1 MLSPTITSFTP
12 TSGGTRTVVT
22 IAGTNFIGTTAVV
35 FGGMTAASF
44 TVINASTIRAT
55 VGSGATGTVSV
66 TTPAG
71 TATSTGVFTYYPMPT
86 ITSFTPTSGCTGTVV
101 TITGTNFTGAT
112 AVTFGGQ
119 DAPSF
124 TVVSATS
131 ITATVG
137 IGGSG
142 AITVI
147 APGGTAISSS
157 NFTFTG
163 PAKYGDWWMFH
174 HDPQH
179 TGRSPFIGPTFPVQ
193 QWAFSTGYAIGSS
206 PAIGVDG
213 TIYLGSGNG
222 ILYAINSDST
232 QKWTFPTGSAIQSS
246 PAIGVDGTI
255 YIGSDDNNLYALN
268 PDGTQQWVFPT
279 GNWINSSPALGAD
292 GTIYVGSED
301 NNLYALNPDGTQQW
315 VFPTGSY
322 IYSSPAIGSDGNIY
336 VGSGDANLYALNPDG
351 TQKWAFP
358 TGWYI
363 YSSPAIGSD
372 GTIYVGSGDA
382 NLYALNP
389 DGTLQWA
396 FPTKGAIQSS
406 PALGADGTIYVGS
419 SDNNFYAIN
428 PNGTEQ
434 WAFATFSGI
443 QSSPA
448 IGADGTIYVGS
459 NDNNLYALNPDGT
472 EQWAFSTGKWITS
485 SPAIGADGTIYA
497 GSYDGKL
504 YAIAQG
510 GPSIALHFGMQP
522 GATLVGASINP
533 PVTVLVQD
541 TAGHTEITS
550 AVPVTLALGAN
561 PGNATLAGTLTVNAV
576 QGVATFS
583 NLTLDQVG
591 SGYTLSATAPGLTGA
606 TSQPFSV
613 YLVPT
618 ITSFTPTSG
627 DTGTIVTISG
637 TNFTGATAVAFGGL
651 YASSFTVVS
660 ATSITATVGLGFSGT
675 VTVTTPGG
683 TATSSS
689 PFTFT
694 GGDKRGV
701 WWMFHHD
708 LQHTGRS
715 PFTGPASPVQF
726 WAFPTNDVIW
736 SSPAIGANG
745 TIYIG
750 SDDGNLYALNPN
762 GTQKW
767 VFPTK
772 SCIVSSPALGGDGT
786 IYVGSDDSNLYA
798 INPDGTQQWAF
809 TTGNCVDSSPAI
821 GADGTIYVGSLDAN
835 LYAINPNG
843 TEQWAFPVG
852 RGIFIPSP
860 ALAADGTIYVGS
872 WDDNLYA
879 INPDGTLQW
888 AFATGDGI
896 YSSPALG
903 ADGTIYVGS
912 EDANLYA
919 INPDGTQKWVYSTN
933 NAITSSPALGA
944 DGTIYVGSDDNHLYA
959 VNPDG
964 TQKWALATGSNVESS
979 PVIGADGTIYVGSD
993 DNNLY
998 AINPDGTQKWALATL
1013 GWITSSPALGA
1024 DGTIYVGSFDEHL
1037 YAICDSASTIRST
1050 ITSFT
1055 PTSGVTGTLVTI
1067 TGTNFTGATAVAFC
1081 GMPALGFTVDSDT
1094 QITAL
1099 VGAGAPTGAV
1109 GPITVTTPVDTATS
1123 TTNFTYLP
1131 AACTGVIELAKDFL
1145 PITSDQ
1151 ECMGAGADA
1160 GDVFQLPG
1168 ATGTE
1173 PWPTYPNG
1181 AWSWMVE
1188 QDNSVGLWAW
1198 FGAGVYN
1205 DTTPVSLNLLSSPYY
1220 YPNWGTYQPQGVVAL
1235 ERTLPA
1241 HAAYNDPSTAENG
1254 LAYRNWSVNCAMMLD
1269 NWCNMSGNGRTA
1281 DPYWEIDDI
1290 NGTPLAK
1297 LEFQLDTNGNP
1308 LLVFN
1313 GTAFTNQPVPTTI
1326 QATFD
1331 CVTNI
1336 VVVPGFSK
1344 AGDHAYYTPLNLT
1357 ITGADNGTVSALIV
1371 DADGNVYSANATTS
1385 GDNRY
1390 PALLTIESGNAA
1402 TIGGT
1407 GYQIYDTTSGCL
1419 LWYYLSEGQP
1429 GTPTI
1434 TSYTPTSGGTGTV
1447 VTITG
1452 ANFTGTTAV
1461 AFGGTSAQSFTVVD
1475 DTTIS
1480 ATVGSGASGYLTVTT
1495 PSATVGNAVIFTY
1508 TLPLTALALSAT
1520 PASPQ
1525 PANIPI
1531 TFTAAATGGSDVSY
1545 QFWLYNSAANPAW
1558 CQMQGYSSSATC
1570 CWTPTAPGNYLI
1582 SATAQDG
1589 VSGAVVN
1596 TLAWYTING
1605 PLTAVSVTPSPASPQ
1620 PPNTPITFTATA
1632 TGGSNVQFQYWLYNP
1647 AANPAWSQMQG
1658 YSSSATCLW
1667 TPTAV
1672 GNYVISVTALDAT
1685 GTAVNTLLPYTIS
1698 GPLTAIN
1705 VTSSL
1710 ASPQPPNTPITFTA
1724 TATGGTN
1731 VQFQYWLYN
1740 PAANPAWSQLQSYSS
1755 SATYQ
1760 WTPATPGNYVI
1771 SVTALDT
1778 TGAGVNTMLS
1788 YTIGSPLTAVNV
1800 TPSLASPQPV
1810 NTPITFTA
1818 TATGGSSVQF
1828 QYWLY
1833 NPAANPAWTQ
1843 LQDYSSLA
1851 TYQWTPTTP
1860 GNYVIA
1866 VTALDAT
1873 GTAVNTLFS
1882 YSISGPLTTVSVT
1895 PSLASPQP
1903 VDTSITFT
1911 AMATGGSNVQYQYWL
1926 YNPEANP
1933 AWSQLQA
1940 YTSIATYQWIP
1951 AAPGNYVISVT
1962 ALDATGTAV
1971 NTLLSYTIVTP
1982 LTAVNVTPSLA
1993 SPQPPNTPI
2002 TFTATATGGTNV
2014 QYQFW
2019 VYNPNFNPA
2028 WNQLQTYSTQP
2039 TCTWTPTSPGS
2050 YLLSVTAQDGV
2061 TGTAVNTLLW
2071 FTEQ

>member
-1 MLSPTITSFTP
+1 MAPAP
-12 TSGGTRTVVT
+12 VT
-22 IAGTNFIGTTAVV
+22 
-35 FGGMTAASF
+35 
-44 TVINASTIRAT
+44 
-55 VGSGATGTVSV
+55 V
-66 TTPAG
+66 TT
-71 TATSTGVFTYYPMPT
+71 
-86 ITSFTPTSGCTGTVV
+86 
-101 TITGTNFTGAT
+101 
-112 AVTFGGQ
+112 
-119 DAPSF
+119 
-124 TVVSATS
+124 
-131 ITATVG
+131 
-137 IGGSG
+137 
-142 AITVI
+142 
-147 APGGTAISSS
+147 PGGTAISNS

-163 PAKYGDWWMFH
+163 PVKYGDWWMFH

-179 TGRSPFIGPTFPVQ
+179 TGRSPFICPICPVQ
-193 QWAFSTGYAIGSS
+193 QWAFFTGSAIGSS
-206 PAIGVDG
+206 AAVGVDG

-222 ILYAINSDST
+222 MLYAINPDGT
-232 QKWTFPTGSAIQSS
+232 QQWAFANGEGNDSS
-246 PAIGVDGTI
+246 PAIGADGTIYFGSADANLYALNSDGTQRWVFPTGNSIVSSLVIGADATI
-255 YIGSDDNNLYALN
+255 YIGSGDANLYALN

-279 GNWINSSPALGAD
+279 GA
-292 GTIYVGSED
+292 
-301 NNLYALNPDGTQQW
+301 
-315 VFPTGSY
+315 Y
-322 IYSSPAIGSDGNIY
+322 IYSSPAIGSDGTIYVGSENNNLYAINPNGTQQWAFPTGSAILSSPAIGSDGTIY

-358 TGWYI
+358 TGSYI

-389 DGTLQWA
+389 DGTEQWA
-396 FPTKGAIQSS
+396 FPTGGAIESS
-406 PALGADGTIYVGS
+406 PAIGSDGTIYVGS
-419 SDNNFYAIN
+419 DDGNLYAFN
-428 PNGTEQ
+428 PDGTQ
-434 WAFATFSGI
+434 RWAFTTGWGI
-443 QSSPA
+443 ESSPA
-448 IGADGTIYVGS
+448 IGADGTLYVGA
-459 NDNNLYALNPDGT
+459 NN
-472 EQWAFSTGKWITS
+472 
-485 SPAIGADGTIYA
+485 
-497 GSYDGKL
+497 GKL

-510 GPSIALHFGMQP
+510 GLPTTLQFGTQP
-522 GATLVGASINP
+522 GATPVGASINP
-533 PVTVLVQD
+533 PVTILVQD
-541 TAGHTEITS
+541 TVGHTEITS
-550 AVPVTLALGAN
+550 AAPVTLALGAN
-561 PGNATLAGTLTVNAV
+561 PGGATLGGTLTVNAV
-576 QGVATFS
+576 QGVATFN

-591 SGYTLSATAPGLTGA
+591 SGYTLTATAPGFTGA

-613 YLVPT
+613 FPVPT
-618 ITSFTPTSG
+618 ITSFTPSSG
-627 DTGTIVTISG
+627 DTGTVVTISG
-637 TNFTGATAVAFGGL
+637 TNFTGASAVAFGGL
-651 YASSFTVVS
+651 YATSFTVVS

-683 TATSSS
+683 TANSSS

-694 GGDKRGV
+694 GGVKGGV

-715 PFTGPASPVQF
+715 PSTGPASPVQF
-726 WAFPTNDVIW
+726 WAFPTNNLIE
-736 SSPAIGANG
+736 SSPAIG
-745 TIYIG
+745 T
-750 SDDGNLYALNPN
+750 
-762 GTQKW
+762 
-767 VFPTK
+767 
-772 SCIVSSPALGGDGT
+772 DGT
-786 IYVGSDDSNLYA
+786 IYVGSDDDNLYA
-798 INPDGTQQWAF
+798 INPNGTQKWGFLTKAHIVSSPALGVDGTIYVGSGDNNLYAINQDGTQQWAF
-809 TTGNCVDSSPAI
+809 ATGSGITSSPAL

-835 LYAINPNG
+835 LYAINPDG
-843 TEQWAFPVG
+843 TEQWAFRTG
-852 RGIFIPSP
+852 GDIESSP
-860 ALAADGTIYVGS
+860 AIGADGTLYVGS
-872 WDDNLYA
+872 DDHNLYA
-879 INPDGTLQW
+879 INPDGTEQW
-888 AFATGDGI
+888 AFSTNNSI

-912 EDANLYA
+912 ADCNLYA
-919 INPDGTQKWVYSTN
+919 INPDGTEKWAFFTENSI
-933 NAITSSPALGA
+933 ASSPALGA
-944 DGTIYVGSDDNHLYA
+944 DGSIYFGSGALDA
-959 VNPDG
+959 INPDG
-964 TQKWALATGSNVESS
+964 TLQWTFPTDGSYSS
-979 PVIGADGTIYVGSD
+979 PVLGADGTVYVGSD

-998 AINPDGTQKWALATL
+998 AVNPDGTAKWVFSTENS
-1013 GWITSSPALGA
+1013 ITSSLALGA

-1055 PTSGVTGTLVTI
+1055 PTSGATGTVVTI

-1081 GMPALGFTVDSDT
+1081 GMPALSFTVDNDT

-1099 VGAGAPTGAV
+1099 VGAGAATGAIE
-1109 GPITVTTPVDTATS
+1109 PITVTTPVDTAIS
-1123 TTNFTYLP
+1123 TTNFTYIP
-1131 AACTGVIELAKDFL
+1131 APFTGVVELAQDFL
-1145 PITSDQ
+1145 PITTDQ

-1160 GDVFQLPG
+1160 GNVFQLPG
-1168 ATGTE
+1168 AAGTE

-1188 QDNSVGLWAW
+1188 QDNTLGLWNW
-1198 FGAGVYN
+1198 YGVGVYS
-1205 DTTPVSLNLLSSPYY
+1205 DTTPVSLNLLSSPFY
-1220 YPNWGTYQPQGVVAL
+1220 YPNWWSYQPQGVVAL

-1241 HAAYNDPSTAENG
+1241 NAAYNDTSTAENG
-1254 LAYRNWSVNCAMMLD
+1254 LAYHAWSLNCAMMLD
-1269 NWCNMSGNGRTA
+1269 MWCNMSGNGRTA
-1281 DPYWEIDDI
+1281 DPYWEIDDV

-1313 GTAFTNQPVPTTI
+1313 GTAFANQPVPETI
-1326 QATFD
+1326 QATAD
-1331 CVTNI
+1331 CCTN
-1336 VVVPGFSK
+1336 VVLIPGFSK
-1344 AGDHAYYTPLNLT
+1344 NSDHAIYTPFNMT
-1357 ITGADNGTVSALIV
+1357 IAGADNGTVSALIV
-1371 DADGNVYSANATTS
+1371 DDNGNVYSANATTS

-1390 PALLTIESGNAA
+1390 PALLTIESGNAV

-1407 GYQIYDTTSGCL
+1407 GYQIYDMTSGCL
-1419 LWYYLSEGQP
+1419 LWDYQIEGQP

-1452 ANFTGTTAV
+1452 ANFTGVTAV

-1508 TLPLTALALSAT
+1508 TLPLTALALSAA

-1525 PANIPI
+1525 PANTPI

-1558 CQMQGYSSSATC
+1558 SQMQGYSSSATC
-1570 CWTPTAPGNYLI
+1570 CWTPTAPGDYLI

-1589 VSGAVVN
+1589 VSGAAVN
-1596 TLAWYTING
+1596 TLLWYTING

-1632 TGGSNVQFQYWLYNP
+1632 TGGTNVQFQYWLYNP

-1724 TATGGTN
+1724 TATGGSN

-1771 SVTALDT
+1771 SVTALDA

-1818 TATGGSSVQF
+1818 TATGGSNVQF

-1882 YSISGPLTTVSVT
+1882 YSISGPLTTVSVST
-1895 PSLASPQP
+1895 SLASPQP
-1903 VDTSITFT
+1903 VNTPITFT
-1911 AMATGGSNVQYQYWL
+1911 AMATGGSNVQFQYWL
-1926 YNPEANP
+1926 YNPAANP

-1940 YTSIATYQWIP
+1940 YASLATYQWTP

-1962 ALDATGTAV
+1962 ALDAGGTAV

-2002 TFTATATGGTNV
+2002 TFTAAAVGGTNV

-2028 WNQLQTYSTQP
+2028 WSQLQAYSTLP